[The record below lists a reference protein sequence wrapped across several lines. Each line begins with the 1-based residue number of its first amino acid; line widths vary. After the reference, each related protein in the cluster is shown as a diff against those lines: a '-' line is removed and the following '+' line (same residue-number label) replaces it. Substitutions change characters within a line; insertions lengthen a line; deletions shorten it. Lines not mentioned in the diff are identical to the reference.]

1 MQCIGHSFSECRGGF
16 FGGLRQKLVERK
28 NGRCE
33 EWHDWAVCEWKCFKV
48 TGAKP
53 IVSFCFFTKSCLFSL
68 KHGLQGSRF
77 LLSGM
82 FNIFVLVEMWSLPR
96 GKKALHELLKL
107 ILMWDLFFIFFY

>member
-1 MQCIGHSFSECRGGF
+1 M
-16 FGGLRQKLVERK
+16 ERK
-28 NGRCE
+28 DGICE
-33 EWHDWAVCEWKCFKV
+33 ERHDGAVCEWKCFKV

-82 FNIFVLVEMWSLPR
+82 FNIFVLVEMWSLHK
-96 GKKALHELLKL
+96 GEKALHELLKL
-107 ILMWDLFFIFFY
+107 ILMWDSFFIFNFFL